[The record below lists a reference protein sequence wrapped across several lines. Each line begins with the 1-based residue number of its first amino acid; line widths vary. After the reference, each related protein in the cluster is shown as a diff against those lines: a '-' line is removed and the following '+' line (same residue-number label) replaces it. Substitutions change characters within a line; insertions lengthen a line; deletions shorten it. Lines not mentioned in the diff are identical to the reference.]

1 MQFWHDQQRDILLYP
16 TQAPFLLRDLPD
28 ARLINGHLLAVPRT
42 LANLQVLRFYD
53 HPVPPPVTDATYD
66 FPIEPGRRPLAHQRV
81 MCNFMVLHRRCFNLS
96 DMGTMKTLSAL
107 WAADYLMREH
117 ERRGETFRALVVAPL
132 STLETVWANA
142 IFKNFLSRRTFEIL
156 HGDAGRRLSRLSK
169 NADFFIVNPDGVG
182 VGAHTRKRFELDGF
196 SRALAER
203 VDIRLAIIDEASA
216 YKDAQTKRHRIA
228 RLVFGRKE
236 YLWLLTGTPT
246 PNAPTDAYGLAKLV
260 NNAWGKS
267 FKTFQLET
275 MLRITEF
282 RWVPQK
288 DGYDKAR
295 KLLSP
300 AIRYD
305 LQDVWDGPEMTTQQR
320 EVDLTPQQVK
330 LLAELK
336 RDLRVVVKEGTA
348 ISAPH
353 EAGARQKFMQISLGA
368 IYDSEHEVHL
378 VDARPRLNALK
389 EVIEQAPGQ
398 ILIFAGLTSIVNLL
412 YRELREWT
420 REVVNGAVGQAERTR
435 IFQAFQSGSGPR
447 LLIADPRSM
456 GHGVDLWQARTVVW
470 YGTTDQAEIYQ
481 QANRRAHRPGQRY
494 PVSVVQLVS
503 TPLEREIYKRLDT
516 NASLQ
521 GLLLE
526 MVKKGEL

>member
-1 MQFWHDQQRDILLYP
+1 
-16 TQAPFLLRDLPD
+16 
-28 ARLINGHLLAVPRT
+28 
-42 LANLQVLRFYD
+42 
-53 HPVPPPVTDATYD
+53 
-66 FPIEPGRRPLAHQRV
+66 
-81 MCNFMVLHRRCFNLS
+81 
-96 DMGTMKTLSAL
+96 
-107 WAADYLMREH
+107 
-117 ERRGETFRALVVAPL
+117 
-132 STLETVWANA
+132 VWASA

-156 HGDAGRRLSRLSK
+156 HGAADRRLARL
-169 NADFFIVNPDGVG
+169 NREVDFYIVNPDGVG
-182 VGAHTRKRFELDGF
+182 VGAHTRKRFDLDGF
-196 SRALAER
+196 SKALAER
-203 VDIRLAIIDEASA
+203 ADIRLAIIDEASA
-216 YKDAQTKRHRIA
+216 YKDATTKRHRIA

-275 MLRITEF
+275 MIRVTDF
-282 RWVPQK
+282 RWVPQR

-295 KLLSP
+295 KLLAP

-305 LQDVWDGPEMTTQQR
+305 LADVWDGPEMTTQQR
-320 EVDLTPQQVK
+320 EVELTPQQVK

-336 RDLRVVVKEGTA
+336 RDLRVVVKEGTP
-348 ISAPH
+348 ISATN
-353 EAGARQKFMQISLGA
+353 EAAARQKFMQISLGA

-378 VDARPRLNALK
+378 VDAKPRLNALC

-420 REVVNGAVGQAERTR
+420 REVVNGSVGQAERTR
-435 IFQAFQSGSGPR
+435 IFQAFQSGPELR
-447 LLIADPRSM
+447 LLIVDP
-456 GHGVDLWQARTVVW
+456 GAVAHGVDLFRARTVCW
-470 YGTTDQAEIYQ
+470 YSPTDKAELYQ
-481 QANRRAHRPGQRY
+481 QGNKRAHRPGQRY

-503 TPLEREIYKRLDT
+503 NPLEKEIYRRLDT

-521 GLLLE
+521 GVLLD